1 MTKKYLLDTNVFIA
15 ALKGHP
21 LVCQRL
27 EILKPAQIL
36 LSSIVLGELVL
47 GAEQSQQVQKNLA
60 KLKKIESQF
69 ELIQLDKTTMYCYG
83 EIRAKLEQKG
93 LPIGANDTWIAA
105 QALSHHVIMVTDN
118 VREFSRI
125 EHLHLENWLRE

>member
-1 MTKKYLLDTNVFIA
+1 MKKYLLDTNILIA

-21 LVCQRL
+21 LVCQHL
-27 EILKPAQIL
+27 ETLKPSQIF

-47 GAEQSQQVQKNLA
+47 GAENSQQRQKNLA

-69 ELIQLDKTTMYCYG
+69 ELIQLDIATIYYYG
-83 EIRAKLEQKG
+83 EIRSTLEQKG

-105 QALSHHVIMVTDN
+105 QALSHHFIMVTDN
-118 VREFSRI
+118 VREFSRV
-125 EHLHLENWLRE
+125 EKLNLENWLRE